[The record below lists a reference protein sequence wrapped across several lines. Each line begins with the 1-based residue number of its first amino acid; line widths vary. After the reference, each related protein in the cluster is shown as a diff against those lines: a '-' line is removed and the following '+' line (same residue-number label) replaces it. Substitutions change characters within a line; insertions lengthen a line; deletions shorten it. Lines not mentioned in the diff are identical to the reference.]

1 MDFLVAEIWLEKLVL
16 YGGVFL
22 IIAIVL
28 GIYLLKLRRE
38 TRRSESKIELAKE
51 NGLYEPVSLHPVIHV
66 NKCIKSGACAK
77 ACPETDVLGISNGR
91 GTVINASHCI
101 GHGAC
106 FHACPVEA
114 ITLNIGTETRGVDLP
129 HVSQSFE
136 TNVKGIFIAGELG
149 GMGLI
154 KNAVEQGRQ
163 AVENMTHHLPKKHDA
178 AYDLIIV
185 GAGPA
190 GISASL
196 TARKH
201 QLNFVTLEQD
211 SLGGAV
217 FTYPRAKVVMTAPMD
232 LPLHGKVKLSN
243 TSKAELLNLWVS
255 VLTKNGISIRET
267 TKVESIEK
275 EGDHFKVTTSQNE
288 SLTAARILLTIGRR
302 GTPRKLG
309 VPGEDMEKV
318 RYRLLDPE
326 IIQNQRIIVV
336 GGGDSAVESAM
347 MLAEQNDVTLSYRSG
362 NFNRIKPGNAT
373 KLEAAVA
380 EQKLTIKYF
389 TNVAEIQ
396 PEQVIL
402 KNGET
407 NETEVV
413 PNDLIYIFAGG
424 ELPTEFLKKTG
435 ITITRK
441 FGDVMMKH

>member
-1 MDFLVAEIWLEKLVL
+1 MDFLMTDIWLEKIII

-28 GIYLLKLRRE
+28 SIYILKLRRE
-38 TRRSESKIELAKE
+38 TRRSESRIAAAKE
-51 NGLYEPVSLHPVIHV
+51 KGLYEPVSLHPVIHI
-66 NKCIKSGACAK
+66 NKCIKSGACVS

-129 HVSQSFE
+129 HVSQTFE

-163 AVENMTHHLPKKHDA
+163 AIENLVAHLPKKHDA
-178 AYDLIIV
+178 TYDIIII

-196 TARKH
+196 TAKKH

-243 TSKAELLNLWVS
+243 TSKAELLNLWTS
-255 VLTKNGISIRET
+255 VLTKNTITIREK
-267 TKVESIEK
+267 TKVEAIEK
-275 EGDHFKVTTSQNE
+275 EGAHFKITTSKNE
-288 SLTAARILLTIGRR
+288 SLTTARILLAIGRR

-309 VPGEDMEKV
+309 VPGENLEKV

-326 IIQNQRIIVV
+326 IIQNKRVMVV

-347 MLAEQNDVTLSYRSG
+347 MLSEQNDVTLSYRSG

-380 EQKLTIKYF
+380 GQKLTVKYL

-396 PEQVIL
+396 AEQVIL
-402 KNGET
+402 KNSKT
-407 NETEVV
+407 NEEEAI
-413 PNDLIYIFAGG
+413 PNDLIFIFAGG

>member
-129 HVSQSFE
+129 HVSQTFE

-163 AVENMTHHLPKKHDA
+163 AIENMVAHLPKKHDA
-178 AYDLIIV
+178 TYDLIIV

-196 TARKH
+196 TAKKH

-275 EGDHFKVTTSQNE
+275 EGDFKVTTSQNE

>member
-1 MDFLVAEIWLEKLVL
+1 M
-16 YGGVFL
+16 
-22 IIAIVL
+22 
-28 GIYLLKLRRE
+28 
-38 TRRSESKIELAKE
+38 
-51 NGLYEPVSLHPVIHV
+51 
-66 NKCIKSGACAK
+66 
-77 ACPETDVLGISNGR
+77 
-91 GTVINASHCI
+91 
-101 GHGAC
+101 
-106 FHACPVEA
+106 
-114 ITLNIGTETRGVDLP
+114 
-129 HVSQSFE
+129 FE

-163 AVENMTHHLPKKHDA
+163 AIENMVAHLPKKHDA

-232 LPLHGKVKLSN
+232 LPLHGKIKLSN

-407 NETEVV
+407 NETEVI